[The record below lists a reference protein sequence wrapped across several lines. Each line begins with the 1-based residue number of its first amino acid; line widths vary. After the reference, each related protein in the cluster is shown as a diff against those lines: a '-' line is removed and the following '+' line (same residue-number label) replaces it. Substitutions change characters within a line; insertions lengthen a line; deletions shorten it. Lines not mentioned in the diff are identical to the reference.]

1 MEPTAASPGCGALL
15 LLTDGRLPAGGHAH
29 SGGLEAAVADGRVRD
44 IDSLAGYLRG
54 RLATVGRV
62 DAHLAA
68 VACAP
73 DAPWGR
79 LEAEAAARS
88 PSPALRAASRS
99 QGRGL
104 LRVASG
110 IWPGP
115 GLEALREVSF
125 GAPMWPVAL
134 GSVAA
139 AAGLSPLDAATA
151 AGHGCVSGAAWAA
164 VRLLGLDP
172 FAVTAALA
180 ALCPAIDR
188 QAAAAAAVAIAVAV
202 SDSAA
207 LRRLPASGGPI
218 VEIAAEGHACWEV
231 RLFAS

>member
-1 MEPTAASPGCGALL
+1 MVVTAPSPGCGALL

-44 IDSLAGYLRG
+44 VESLASYLLG

-73 DAPWGR
+73 DAPWAR
-79 LEAEAAARS
+79 LEAEAAARC
-88 PSPALRAASRS
+88 PSAALRAASRS

-104 LRVASG
+104 LRVAAA
-110 IWPGP
+110 IWPGA
-115 GLEALREVSF
+115 GLDELREASL
-125 GAPMWPVAL
+125 GAPLWPVAL
-134 GSVAA
+134 GAVVA

-180 ALCPAIDR
+180 ALCPVIDR
-188 QAAAAAAVAIAVAV
+188 QAAEAAEGAI
-202 SDSAA
+202 SASA
-207 LRRLPASGGPI
+207 DLSRLPASGGPV
-218 VEIAAEGHACWEV
+218 VEVAAEGHARWEV